1 MPTYDNSFLTM
12 FEQKISHY
20 HRWSSSLD
28 FLGIVIVNSGFLP
41 TFFLLRKSARWI
53 VSISIGARN
62 SDGSLFF
69 VREGGSFIVAP
80 PGATGLQNRYCRII
94 HYLS

>member
-1 MPTYDNSFLTM
+1 MPTNDHSFLTM
-12 FEQKISHY
+12 FEQKISSHY

-80 PGATGLQNRYCRII
+80 PGATGLKQT
-94 HYLS
+94 L

>member
-1 MPTYDNSFLTM
+1 MPTNDHSFLTM
-12 FEQKISHY
+12 FEQKISSHY
-20 HRWSSSLD
+20 HRWSSSFD

-80 PGATGLQNRYCRII
+80 PGATGLKQIW
-94 HYLS
+94 

>member
-1 MPTYDNSFLTM
+1 MPTNDHSFLTM
-12 FEQKISHY
+12 FEQKISSHY

-80 PGATGLQNRYCRII
+80 PGATGLKQI
-94 HYLS
+94 L